1 MNIQEYIQLEKLD
14 TNNRKRELVYKR
26 FYMFAYL
33 RKTYGYSLQKIGK
46 LFSRNHATII
56 HGINEYEY
64 FKEDKL
70 FKEITEEISQDFPM
84 GVIPNNDLLSSM
96 YQILGQQNLLINK
109 IK

>member
-46 LFSRNHATII
+46 LFSRSHATII

-70 FKEITEEISQDFPM
+70 FKEITEEIRQDFPM